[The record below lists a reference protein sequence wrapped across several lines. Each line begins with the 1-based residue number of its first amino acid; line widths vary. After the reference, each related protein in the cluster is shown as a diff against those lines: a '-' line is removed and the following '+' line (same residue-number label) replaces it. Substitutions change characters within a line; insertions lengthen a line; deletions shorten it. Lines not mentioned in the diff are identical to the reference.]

1 MNIFR
6 AFEARV
12 GQALGRLAEGGKIP
26 AGLDASRVLVEPPR
40 DAAHGDL
47 ATNAALVLAK
57 EGRMNPRAL
66 AELLAGELG
75 SDADIASAEVAGPG
89 FLNLK
94 LRPGVY
100 QAVMRAVLT
109 QGKAFGR
116 GDAEHERAVNVEVVS
131 ANPPG
136 PMHVGHGRGAVFGD
150 ALANLLAFAG
160 HRVAREYYINDAG
173 AQVDVLARSAYLRYR
188 EALGETIAIPEGLY
202 PGDYLKP
209 VGAALAAEHGGAL
222 NQMPEDGWLPIVRAK
237 AIAMMME
244 TIREDLA
251 ALNVVHDVFYS
262 ERSLVESGDAV
273 RATIETLRA
282 E

>member
-26 AGLDASRVLVEPPR
+26 PGLDASRVLVEPPR

-57 EGRMNPRAL
+57 EARMNPRAL

-75 SDADIASAEVAGPG
+75 SDADISSAEVAGPG

-100 QAVMRAVLT
+100 REVMRAVLS

-116 GDAEHERAVNVEVVS
+116 GERDGGAVNVEFVS
-131 ANPPG
+131 ANPTG

-150 ALANLLAFAG
+150 ALANLLDYAG
-160 HRVAREYYINDAG
+160 FRVAREYYVNDAG
-173 AQVDVLARSAYLRYR
+173 VQVDVLARAAYLRYR
-188 EALGETIAIPEGLY
+188 EALGEAVGLIPEGLY

-209 VGAALAAEHGGAL
+209 VGVLLAERHG
-222 NQMPEDGWLPIVRAK
+222 R
-237 AIAMMME
+237 
-244 TIREDLA
+244 
-251 ALNVVHDVFYS
+251 
-262 ERSLVESGDAV
+262 
-273 RATIETLRA
+273 
-282 E
+282 